1 MQKIS
6 EFENIYQ
13 RLHAAEDVMDSE
25 ALRSLREEAEEV
37 WNYLL
42 LVDPIQKEN
51 TYSLIEFFLGKIQD
65 DPQDDLINEQC
76 KWKIRALAR
85 SLADNP
91 TNINHSGFRRN

>member
-6 EFENIYQ
+6 EFENMNK
-13 RLHAAEDVMDSE
+13 RLHAAEDVLDSE
-25 ALRSLREEAEEV
+25 ALRDLREEVEEA
-37 WNYLL
+37 WKHLL
-42 LVDPIQKEN
+42 LIDPTQKEN
-51 TYSLIEFFLGKIQD
+51 TYNLIEFFLGKIQD

-91 TNINHSGFRRN
+91 TNINHTNFNRN